1 MKKHRLTACAL
12 AALLAT
18 APLIAACN
26 PVTDEIIDVPG
37 VPEEEIPAVP
47 EQPEETPV
55 LPEETPDI
63 PEGLPEEEPETPI
76 VPDVPEDEEEEE
88 EDVPVVNVQA
98 QYVLSHANGL
108 NVRTGAGTGYA
119 SLGQINSGDMLH
131 FVRRE
136 GNWYE
141 TRYRGKTAYVSA
153 DSAYTSMAFLDKAD
167 DKIEAVI
174 AEGLELLGVPYVYG
188 ATRLHDGKGN
198 FLKGFSTNAFDCSS
212 LMQYIFYTGAGILL
226 DVTTRTQVNQGVPV
240 TWSNIKR
247 GDLLF
252 YTNAQRYNKTG
263 VERIGHVALYLGD
276 NYILHTASDYAVIEQ
291 MSATRRNY
299 FITARRFF

>member
-18 APLIAACN
+18 APLIAACD
-26 PVTDEIIDVPG
+26 PVTDEIIEVPG

-55 LPEETPDI
+55 APEETPDI
-63 PEGLPEEEPETPI
+63 PEELPEEEPETPI
-76 VPDVPEDEEEEE
+76 VPDVPEDEE

-198 FLKGFSTNAFDCSS
+198 FLKGFSTNAFD
-212 LMQYIFYTGAGILL
+212 Y
-226 DVTTRTQVNQGVPV
+226 
-240 TWSNIKR
+240 
-247 GDLLF
+247 
-252 YTNAQRYNKTG
+252 
-263 VERIGHVALYLGD
+263 
-276 NYILHTASDYAVIEQ
+276 
-291 MSATRRNY
+291 
-299 FITARRFF
+299 